1 MNGEHEDLFVI
12 GKSEK
17 PRCFR
22 RLNEAVKHE
31 LSQIYLNQKNA
42 WMNALIFEK
51 VIKKF
56 NGKMKKD
63 NRKVLL
69 FLDNCTAHILKNEL
83 SHVKL
88 IYFPSNTTSVCQ
100 PLDQGIISSFKSF
113 YRKNLVSFM
122 ISKLDEGEHSEVK
135 NINLLN
141 AINFMKSA
149 WLNVTQNTI
158 RNCFKKAFFE
168 EADLI
173 IESTSNFNEE
183 WNKLKSLT
191 SIKYKSFEEYFN
203 ILIFMPFHMKT

>member
-56 NGKMKKD
+56 NDKMKKD

-88 IYFPSNTTSVCQ
+88 IYFPSNITSVCQ
-100 PLDQGIISSFKSF
+100 PLDQ
-113 YRKNLVSFM
+113 
-122 ISKLDEGEHSEVK
+122 
-135 NINLLN
+135 
-141 AINFMKSA
+141 
-149 WLNVTQNTI
+149 
-158 RNCFKKAFFE
+158 
-168 EADLI
+168 
-173 IESTSNFNEE
+173 
-183 WNKLKSLT
+183 
-191 SIKYKSFEEYFN
+191 
-203 ILIFMPFHMKT
+203 